1 MKTALRY
8 ALILLALI
16 TASYASSFGFSR
28 ITLHRTWEIT
38 SDAPFDFTGALAVN
52 DSNQRVVSVATE
64 PEMERF
70 VDDNGTIMLH
80 YAGNGT
86 ITLKADA
93 TIDIDYDP
101 QLSSDPSVPGTPL
114 AATNLTA
121 ADESITHQAEE
132 LSHEESALMTIR
144 DLVNWVHDHVTYD
157 LSYWGKSKSAIEVFR
172 ERRGVCV
179 EYTHLL
185 ISLARSLGFQTRYVS
200 GYVYSNSWQP
210 HAWAEIYLPGHG
222 WLPADATFAQ
232 AGVLDSTHLAI
243 RKSDDQ
249 SASYDLLLA
258 QDEDVD
264 IQARDSLE
272 VGFESED
279 PKGVSIGIHMD
290 EQTYVA
296 EVAIA
301 NSRPDYVLGSYS
313 LALPD
318 NFGGE
323 KASVLLLRPNETMRL
338 YQGLNHSLFAEG
350 FYYTVP
356 VYASFNDARDDDTLT
371 VDRFTPPEDDGSGE
385 PAVGSGA
392 CAPSSIL
399 LGAAAIAAFAAWKL

>member
-1 MKTALRY
+1 MKTGMRLALV
-8 ALILLALI
+8 LLALLS
-16 TASYASSFGFSR
+16 ASYASSFGFSR

-38 SDAPFDFTGALAVN
+38 SDAPFEFTGALAVN
-52 DSNQRVVSVATE
+52 DSNQRVVSVTTE

-70 VDDNGTIMLH
+70 VDDNGTIMLR
-80 YAGNGT
+80 YIGNGT

-93 TIDIDYDP
+93 TVDIDYDP
-101 QLSSDPSVPGTPL
+101 QLSGDPSVPGQPL
-114 AATNLTA
+114 ESTDLTQ
-121 ADESITHQAEE
+121 ADEDIMHQARE
-132 LSHEESALMTIR
+132 LSHDESALSTIR
-144 DLVNWVHDHVTYD
+144 DMVNWVHGNVTYD
-157 LSYWGKSKSAIEVFR
+157 IGYWGKSKSAIDVFR

-200 GYVYSNSWQP
+200 GYVYSNTWQP

-222 WLPADATFAQ
+222 WLPADATFGQ

-249 SASYDLLLA
+249 SASYDLLLS

-279 PKGVSIGIHMD
+279 PKGVSIGLHMD

-301 NSRPDYVLGSYS
+301 NSRPDYVLGSFS

-323 KASVLLLRPNETMRL
+323 KTSVLLLRPNETLRL

-356 VYASFNDARDDDTLT
+356 VYASFNDAQDDDTLT
-371 VDRFTPPEDDGSGE
+371 VDRFSPPEDDGSGT
-385 PAVGSGA
+385 AAGQSG
-392 CAPSSIL
+392 CASSLIL
-399 LGAAAIAAFAAWKL
+399 LCAISLAAFAAWKL